1 MIWTNFKL
9 QSVCTYQLLFYLLP
23 MCSTCYKD
31 SRDYKFVSFGH
42 VELKLWI
49 IWFKQDIWVFLKL
62 RLNFIQNIYYNMAWL
77 DRKFYK
83 ISIGILFVI
92 FGPIFDFIQILQA
105 WHKFCGLKLN
115 LNCFKQFWP
124 GWLGVTSGWRM
135 DGACRDAAHAA
146 TRQDVVGW
154 RLGWWVLPWVRG
166 NGGRGGRLG
175 RRKGCRRGT
184 PAVLGDGEVM
194 TGLGRMR
201 RGRCDERRGPA
212 KLDSTARRDRRRSAR
227 RRGSGIDGEVSL
239 VGLRRR
245 RAANDVQID

>member
-1 MIWTNFKL
+1 
-9 QSVCTYQLLFYLLP
+9 
-23 MCSTCYKD
+23 
-31 SRDYKFVSFGH
+31 
-42 VELKLWI
+42 
-49 IWFKQDIWVFLKL
+49 
-62 RLNFIQNIYYNMAWL
+62 
-77 DRKFYK
+77 
-83 ISIGILFVI
+83 
-92 FGPIFDFIQILQA
+92 
-105 WHKFCGLKLN
+105 
-115 LNCFKQFWP
+115 
-124 GWLGVTSGWRM
+124 M

-154 RLGWWVLPWVRG
+154 RLGWWALPWVRG

-212 KLDSTARRDRRRSAR
+212 KLDSTARRDRRHSAR

-245 RAANDVQID
+245 RAANDVQIDYAKSWVCSTLSPSSWCSTATWMEGSRTPARYKVVGNGVFLREKRDG